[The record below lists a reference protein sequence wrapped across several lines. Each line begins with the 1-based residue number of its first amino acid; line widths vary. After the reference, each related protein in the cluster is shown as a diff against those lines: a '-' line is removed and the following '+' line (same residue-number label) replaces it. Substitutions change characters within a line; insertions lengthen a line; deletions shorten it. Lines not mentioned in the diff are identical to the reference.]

1 MKHAKLLLHIILC
14 VLFVFLV
21 VWNAA
26 QIFDGRPLQKGND
39 ASYHIRTGYNLINH
53 GTYSYRLGEN
63 LKPDAYREPTMA
75 AYIAMLIAAS
85 STLGSVDATT
95 TLAGGD
101 ALEILRY
108 AQLPILLLTAFGAM
122 YFVFLITKNFFCSYV
137 ALFLTGFSYSLFF
150 SAWSINTEHMA
161 ALFVISASI
170 SLYKIVRGA
179 GKKYFAFLGVSLA
192 LLVLTKAVFMYLIVF
207 VLIFLVVLGLAG
219 KFVKKELVTGLVIL
233 LAAYFAL
240 VGSWMVRNYI
250 HFGKLYITGRAGAV
264 LAIRAEYDMMNT
276 REYFGSFLFWTPD
289 NYVRKKLIP
298 RFFGEKA
305 LHPGGALE
313 RLLRN
318 NYKTGYLRQATNKRK
333 ELIAA
338 YGTGM
343 ETTVIDK
350 EMRRYARNKILSHPF
365 RHIFVTLPIAWKG
378 LFVEDRYSLSVPF
391 SMVLVSSVGISLAY
405 FASLFFLAGVGIKRR
420 KWDLFAIALPA
431 LYLYG
436 VNSFFTHNIPRYNQ
450 PLIPVLIVALLFVAH
465 LLINRKNC
473 SRQGEYA

>member
-26 QIFDGRPLQKGND
+26 QVFDGRPLQKGND

-53 GTYSYRLGEN
+53 WTYSCRSSDRPE
-63 LKPDAYREPTMA
+63 PDAYREPTMA
-75 AYIAMLIAAS
+75 AYIAMLITAS
-85 STLGSVDATT
+85 STLGSVDVET

-108 AQLPILLLTAFGAM
+108 AQLLILILTAFGAM

-137 ALFLTGFSYSLFF
+137 ALLLTGFSYSLFF

-161 ALFVISASI
+161 ALFVIATSI
-170 SLYKIVRGA
+170 SLYEIVRGG
-179 GKKYFAFLGVSLA
+179 GKKCFAFLGVSLA

-233 LAAYFAL
+233 LAAYFAF

-250 HFGKLYITGRAGAV
+250 HFGKFYITGRAGV
-264 LAIRAEYDMMNT
+264 ILSIRAEYNMMNT
-276 REYFGSFLFWTPD
+276 KEYFGSFLFWTPD

-305 LHPGGALE
+305 LHPGGALA
-313 RLLRN
+313 RLSEVNPRGYYKLGRAVRSNVAKSYGAPLETAAVDTEVRN
-318 NYKTGYLRQATNKRK
+318 AAK
-333 ELIAA
+333 E
-338 YGTGM
+338 
-343 ETTVIDK
+343 
-350 EMRRYARNKILSHPF
+350 KILSHPF
-365 RHIFVTLPIAWKG
+365 RHIVTTIPCAWRG

-391 SMVLVSSVGISLAY
+391 SMVLASSVGINLAY
-405 FASLFFLAGVGIKRR
+405 FGSLFFLAGLGVKRR
-420 KWDLFAIALPA
+420 KWDLFASTFPA

-436 VNSFFTHNIPRYNQ
+436 ITSFCTLSVPRYNQ
-450 PLIPVLIVALLFVAH
+450 PLIPVLIVALLTMVH

-473 SRQGEYA
+473 SRQDHK

>member
-14 VLFVFLV
+14 VLFVLLV

-53 GTYSYRLGEN
+53 KTYSYRLGEN

-75 AYIAMLIAAS
+75 AYIAMLVGAS

-101 ALEILRY
+101 GLEILRY
-108 AQLPILLLTAFGAM
+108 AQLPILILTAFGAM
-122 YFVFLITKNFFCSYV
+122 YFVYLVTKNFFCSYV
-137 ALFLTGFSYSLFF
+137 ALLLTGFSYSLFF
-150 SAWSINTEHMA
+150 SAWSVNTEHMA
-161 ALFVISASI
+161 ALFVTAASI
-170 SLYKIVRGA
+170 SLYEIVRGR

-207 VLIFLVVLGLAG
+207 ILIFLVVPGLAG
-219 KFVKKELVTGLVIL
+219 KFVKKELIAGLVIL
-233 LAAYFAL
+233 LAAYFAF

-250 HFGKLYITGRAGAV
+250 HFDKFYISGRGGNI
-264 LAIRAEYDMMNT
+264 LSIRAEYDMMNA

-305 LHPGGALE
+305 LHSGGALE

-350 EMRRYARNKILSHPF
+350 EMRRYARNKILRHPF

-405 FASLFFLAGVGIKRR
+405 FGSLFFLAGLGIKRR
-420 KWDLFAIALPA
+420 QWDLFSVSLPA

-436 VNSFFTHNIPRYNQ
+436 VNSFCTHNIPRYNQ
-450 PLIPVLIVALLFVAH
+450 PIIPVLIVALLIVVH
-465 LLINRKNC
+465 LLINRKSC
-473 SRQGEYA
+473 SR